1 MAAVG
6 RLDFQQSNYGSS
18 RKARYKMGLSLEEQ
32 ETVINFSRVD
42 NRAVIYTS
50 DTRIMTKLNKLVE
63 KSGTEWK
70 LESVSKA
77 GNKIIG
83 MTYSCPV
90 EFISFRSKHTRRKY
104 TEEQKRILSERLRN
118 AR

>member
-42 NRAVIYTS
+42 NRAVIYT
-50 DTRIMTKLNKLVE
+50 V
-63 KSGTEWK
+63 
-70 LESVSKA
+70 
-77 GNKIIG
+77 
-83 MTYSCPV
+83 
-90 EFISFRSKHTRRKY
+90 
-104 TEEQKRILSERLRN
+104 
-118 AR
+118 